1 MKEQGI
7 EAFQKLFGSGTSL
20 YGSFFV
26 GWRPGCIGETS
37 GLLLVLGGLYLL
49 YRRYITWHIPVSIL
63 GTIAV
68 LTWIFGGRTLFSG
81 DPLLAVLSGGAILGA
96 LYMATDYVT
105 SPANKTSQIL
115 YGVGIGALTVLIR
128 LKGGYPEGICYAIM
142 KDILTIVFRLTLS
155 CLMAATVMGAAFI
168 ITDKAKKHNEHAR
181 EERTMYSLLG
191 YGKDKPV
198 PTTLALH
205 QIYRYIITEPGRQLI
220 GYMVPTKKDGKTEY
234 SLVALDMDGK
244 LADRKN
250 LALDGEQS
258 REKEARE
265 QALRT
270 SLGAGKEIL
279 FADETIV
286 VTDNGKRAAYILG
299 GKFPG
304 FKTFINVML
313 AIDQNL
319 SMLGVEV
326 LEHEED
332 PGLGAEIEKP
342 FFKNQFKKRSL
353 ENLKGLQVVKEPL
366 PEQYRQALEGQL
378 ADAEAARVLEQFKDK
393 HIYALTG
400 ATISSRW
407 LTDGVKGIVVKF
419 AYRLDLLDRVLKEQ
433 KIAVAF

>member
-1 MKEQGI
+1 
-7 EAFQKLFGSGTSL
+7 
-20 YGSFFV
+20 
-26 GWRPGCIGETS
+26 
-37 GLLLVLGGLYLL
+37 
-49 YRRYITWHIPVSIL
+49 
-63 GTIAV
+63 
-68 LTWIFGGRTLFSG
+68 
-81 DPLLAVLSGGAILGA
+81 
-96 LYMATDYVT
+96 
-105 SPANKTSQIL
+105 
-115 YGVGIGALTVLIR
+115 
-128 LKGGYPEGICYAIM
+128 M

-168 ITDKAKKHNEHAR
+168 ITDKAKKHNHHAR
-181 EERTMYSLLG
+181 EERTMYGLLG
-191 YGKDKPV
+191 YGDNKPV
-198 PTTLALH
+198 PSTLALH
-205 QIYRYIITEPGRQLI
+205 LIYRYIITEPGRQLI

-244 LADRKN
+244 LADMKS

-265 QALRT
+265 QALLT
-270 SLGAGKEIL
+270 ALGTGKEIR
-279 FADETIV
+279 FADKTIV
-286 VTDNGKRAAYILG
+286 VTDNGKREAYILG

-304 FKTFINVML
+304 FKTSINVML
-313 AIDQNL
+313 AIDQKL

-342 FFKNQFKKRSL
+342 YFKNQFKERPL

-378 ADAEAARVLEQFKDK
+378 ADADAVRVLEQFKDK

-407 LTDGVKGIVVKF
+407 MTDGVKGIVVKF
-419 AYRLDLLDRVLKEQ
+419 AYRLDLLDRALKEH